1 MIVNHIYELIGK
13 TPVIK
18 INKLVEKD
26 YADIYLKLESYN
38 PGYSVKDRVAYSM
51 IEVAEKEGILKKDS
65 IIVEPTSGNTGIG
78 LAMIGA
84 AKGYKVIIVMPD
96 TMSIERRKLLEAYG
110 AEVILSPGNQG
121 MDGAIKIAE
130 EIVKKSKK
138 YFMPQQFKNEANPLI
153 HEKTTAQEILSDF
166 SNGLDVFIAGIG
178 TGGTITGVGRV
189 LKKKMPNIKIVGVE
203 PSSSA
208 IISGGKAG
216 PHNIQ
221 GIGAGFIPEIFDK
234 NILDSVISISDEDA
248 FCMARKLAKEEGILV
263 GISTGAAFSAAIN
276 IAKEIGRGKKVL
288 VIAPD
293 SGERYL
299 STSLFIKE

>member
-18 INKLVEKD
+18 INKLVGND

-38 PGYSVKDRVAYSM
+38 PGNSVKDRVAYSM

-234 NILDSVISISDEDA
+234 NILDSVISVSDEDA
-248 FCMARKLAKEEGILV
+248 FCMAQKLAKEEGILV
-263 GISTGAAFSAAIN
+263 GISTGAAFFAAIN